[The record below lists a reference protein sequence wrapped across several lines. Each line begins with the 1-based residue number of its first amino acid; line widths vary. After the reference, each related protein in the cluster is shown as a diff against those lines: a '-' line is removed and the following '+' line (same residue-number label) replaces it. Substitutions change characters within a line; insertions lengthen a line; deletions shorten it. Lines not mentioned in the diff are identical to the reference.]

1 MAQDTS
7 DGSNLV
13 HNVTYII
20 IVVYSLRELI
30 SRLLFIITIEVHEN
44 KNALINFQLNFV
56 NSSSYVHDTWQRL
69 ILVGQEGKL
78 GTLPCK

>member
-1 MAQDTS
+1 MARDTS

-30 SRLLFIITIEVHEN
+30 RRLLFIITSEVHEN
-44 KNALINFQLNFV
+44 KNALINFELNFV
-56 NSSSYVHDTWQRL
+56 NSSSYVHDTCRRL
-69 ILVGQEGKL
+69 ILVGQEGKR

>member
-30 SRLLFIITIEVHEN
+30 RRLLFIITSEVHEN
-44 KNALINFQLNFV
+44 KNALINF
-56 NSSSYVHDTWQRL
+56 
-69 ILVGQEGKL
+69 E
-78 GTLPCK
+78 